1 MLITLWPLFNSL
13 GEFSKKWATF
23 LNIWQF
29 MQLLGRLFNILIS
42 FRDLGENS
50 KFWAI
55 SWDLGEILSNY
66 RVSLARSSWQ
76 ISWIRRKHLKEE
88 KLLFYSFTLRPKGN
102 QSYIKIAKLVHLS
115 SWMFWEISQ
124 QAKNI
129 RNYTLA
135 H

>member
-1 MLITLWPLFNSL
+1 
-13 GEFSKKWATF
+13 
-23 LNIWQF
+23 

-76 ISWIRRKHLKEE
+76 SLMNSE
-88 KLLFYSFTLRPKGN
+88 KTFKGREIIVLFIHFTTQR
-102 QSYIKIAKLVHLS
+102 
-115 SWMFWEISQ
+115 
-124 QAKNI
+124 
-129 RNYTLA
+129 
-135 H
+135 